1 MRKPRRSDWRLCEME
16 KKLYKGF
23 SIFFVLFGM
32 FSFFNAFF
40 LFLEPSYEFEFYL
53 LSISGSVFFIFH
65 RYIARM
71 FAFVLTPI
79 IKFCIFI
86 IKD

>member
-1 MRKPRRSDWRLCEME
+1 MKN
-16 KKLYKGF
+16 KLYKGF
-23 SIFFVLFGM
+23 SIFFLLFGM

-53 LSISGSVFFIFH
+53 LSISGAVFFIFH

-71 FAFVLTPI
+71 FTRFFCPI
-79 IKFCIFI
+79 IKFCIYLL
-86 IKD
+86 KD